1 MDELLTELGSHFEEL
16 KLDQEFEAETLSYFI
31 TSHLERYPLAWEEI
45 VLPINPLEEKEEKK
59 SLHLKVL
66 RMKKSII
73 GEISVA
79 VR

>member
-1 MDELLTELGSHFEEL
+1 MDELLTELGIHFEDL
-16 KLDQEFEAETLSYFI
+16 NLDQEFEAETLSYFI

-59 SLHLKVL
+59 ALHLKVL